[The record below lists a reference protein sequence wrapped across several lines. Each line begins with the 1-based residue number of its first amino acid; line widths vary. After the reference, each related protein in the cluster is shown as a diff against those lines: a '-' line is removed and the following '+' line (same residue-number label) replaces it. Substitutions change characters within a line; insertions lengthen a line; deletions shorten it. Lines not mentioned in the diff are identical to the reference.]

1 MEVIRQKYEFRFCS
15 CAICN
20 FVKQGSTEQKTQKK
34 ANRKLYELSLLENL
48 NLPALCCSAENQK
61 VLLLHVRAE
70 TVSCDNVSKSGLR
83 LPELLVVDTLQL

>member
-1 MEVIRQKYEFRFCS
+1 MEVIQQKYEFRFCS

-34 ANRKLYELSLLENL
+34 QTENCILLENL